1 MKKAKGRPSRNLA
14 RGAKSGSPK
23 PKHITPA
30 KRVEQVLVVPPA
42 GTSLPI
48 QRILVPMDFSVHS
61 KNALRYAIAFAE
73 QFGASLHLIYVVEP
87 TIYPAD
93 LGFGQV
99 VMPDVE
105 EELRE
110 RGFEEL
116 KALVEREIGERVKAT
131 STVRTG
137 KPHQEIL
144 VEAEGQKADLII
156 VASHGHTGV
165 EQILF
170 GSTAMRIV
178 RLAKC
183 PVLTVRPQAEKL

>member
-1 MKKAKGRPSRNLA
+1 MKKASRHTV
-14 RGAKSGSPK
+14 RRRTKPSPK
-23 PKHITPA
+23 GASASSNKP
-30 KRVEQVLVVPPA
+30 VEQVLTSPPP
-42 GTSLPI
+42 SSVPI
-48 QRILVPMDFSVHS
+48 QRILVPIDFSAHS
-61 KNALRYAIAFAE
+61 KNALRHAIPFAE
-73 QFGASLHLIYVVEP
+73 QFGASLHLVYVVEP
-87 TIYPAD
+87 TVYPAD

-116 KALVEREIGERVKAT
+116 KGLIEREIGDRVRAT

-144 VEAEGQKADLII
+144 REAEEHHVDLI
-156 VASHGHTGV
+156 VLATHGHTGV

-170 GSTAMRIV
+170 GSTAMRVV

-183 PVLTVRPQAEKL
+183 PVLTVRPEVERS

>member
-1 MKKAKGRPSRNLA
+1 MKKSTGRPARKSIRRPK
-14 RGAKSGSPK
+14 RGAPRRTHAK
-23 PKHITPA
+23 PSRHA
-30 KRVEQVLVVPPA
+30 KQVLSVPPA
-42 GTSLPI
+42 GASLPI
-48 QRILVPMDFSVHS
+48 QRILVPIDFSVHS
-61 KNALRYAIAFAE
+61 KNALRHAITFAE

-105 EELRE
+105 EDLRE

-116 KALVEREIGERVKAT
+116 KALSEREIGGRVTAT

-137 KPHQEIL
+137 KPHHEIL
-144 VEAEGQKADLII
+144 VEADEQKADLII

-183 PVLTVRPQAEKL
+183 PVLTVRPEAEK

>member
-1 MKKAKGRPSRNLA
+1 MKKSTRRPVAGRRKVTHHSPA
-14 RGAKSGSPK
+14 PK
-23 PKHITPA
+23 PAAPESASRGDASFSI
-30 KRVEQVLVVPPA
+30 R
-42 GTSLPI
+42 
-48 QRILVPMDFSVHS
+48 RILVPIDFSVHS
-61 KNALRYAIAFAE
+61 KNALRYAVPLAE
-73 QFGASLHLIYVVEP
+73 RFGASLHLIYVVEP

-99 VMPDVE
+99 VLPGVE

-110 RGFEEL
+110 KGAVEL
-116 KALVEREIGERVKAT
+116 QNLIETEIAGRVVA
-131 STVRTG
+131 SAIVRTG

-144 VEAEGQKADLII
+144 REAEDKGADLIV

-165 EQILF
+165 EHMLF

-183 PVLTVRPQAEKL
+183 PVTTVRPKM

>member
-1 MKKAKGRPSRNLA
+1 LILA
-14 RGAKSGSPK
+14 ER
-23 PKHITPA
+23 
-30 KRVEQVLVVPPA
+30 
-42 GTSLPI
+42 
-48 QRILVPMDFSVHS
+48 
-61 KNALRYAIAFAE
+61 
-73 QFGASLHLIYVVEP
+73 FGASLHLVYVVEP

-99 VMPDVE
+99 VLPEVEDGLYQRGVEELTSLVE
-105 EELRE
+105 EE
-110 RGFEEL
+110 
-116 KALVEREIGERVKAT
+116 IGGRVKA
-131 STVRTG
+131 SSVVRTG

-144 VEAEGQKADLII
+144 LEAKESATDLII

-183 PVLTVRPQAEKL
+183 PVLTIRPQE

>member
-1 MKKAKGRPSRNLA
+1 
-14 RGAKSGSPK
+14 
-23 PKHITPA
+23 
-30 KRVEQVLVVPPA
+30 
-42 GTSLPI
+42 
-48 QRILVPMDFSVHS
+48 MDFSVHS

-144 VEAEGQKADLII
+144 IEADEQKADLII

>member
-1 MKKAKGRPSRNLA
+1 MKKAASKRHKTRRP
-14 RGAKSGSPK
+14 KSVPK
-23 PKHITPA
+23 RKNATANPA
-30 KRVEQVLVVPPA
+30 PA
-42 GTSLPI
+42 TSVDKPAFPI
-48 QRILVPMDFSVHS
+48 RRILVPIDFSVHS
-61 KNALRYAIAFAE
+61 KNALRYSLLLAE
-73 QFGASLHLIYVVEP
+73 AFGAELHLVYVVEP
-87 TIYPAD
+87 TVYPAD

-99 VMPDVE
+99 VLPEVE

-116 KALVEREIGERVKAT
+116 RSLIQREIGDRVKAQ
-131 STVRTG
+131 SSVRTG

-144 VEAEGQKADLII
+144 AEAEEHKADLIV

-165 EQILF
+165 EHILF

-183 PVLTVRPQAEKL
+183 PVLTIRP

>member
-1 MKKAKGRPSRNLA
+1 MKKNSGRGRRATTNKRTRTTA
-14 RGAKSGSPK
+14 
-23 PKHITPA
+23 TPA
-30 KRVEQVLVVPPA
+30 PKAPPVRTDSA
-42 GTSLPI
+42 PTIGS
-48 QRILVPMDFSVHS
+48 ILVPIDFSVHS
-61 KNALRYAIAFAE
+61 KNALRYAIPLAE
-73 QFGASLHLIYVVEP
+73 QFGASLRLIYVVEP

-99 VMPDVE
+99 VVPGVE

-110 RGFEEL
+110 KGTAELRGL
-116 KALVEREIGERVKAT
+116 IDREIAGRVTAT

-144 VEAEGQKADLII
+144 REAEERKVDLIV

-165 EQILF
+165 EHILF
-170 GSTAMRIV
+170 GSTAARIV

-183 PVLTVRPQAEKL
+183 PVLTIRPPQLAGVGK